1 MIQQEPLSELT
12 ARMKRQFHLDVND
25 ILHTDSYFA
34 NGILF
39 FISDIEGMV
48 PMSDELSY
56 THDELVCEELYS
68 IISSM
73 KEDDFETAF

>member
-25 ILHTDSYFA
+25 ILNPDSYFA

-48 PMSDELSY
+48 PMSDELSDA
-56 THDELVCEELYS
+56 HDELVCEELYG
-68 IISSM
+68 IIQDFKGDS
-73 KEDDFETAF
+73 FETAF